1 MRTSG
6 HRANS
11 KVVIINRAS
20 RKFMAYLTGEA
31 KDQLQPT
38 MAKESSERPSEGR
51 KASGIGTSESVAAR
65 TTSAWKPTASSTPFP
80 LH

>member
-1 MRTSG
+1 M
-6 HRANS
+6 
-11 KVVIINRAS
+11 IINRAS

-38 MAKESSERPSEGR
+38 MGQAESSERPSEGPR
-51 KASGIGTSESVAAR
+51 GTGTGESVAAR